1 MLYSRL
7 ETVRRRKKGCLME
20 LKLQRNLVLQELSI
34 LQGVVEHRTTIPILS
49 NILAEAEEN
58 RLRMVATD
66 LDMTIVT
73 ECAAV
78 VLGGGRVT
86 IESKVFQNL
95 VRSLPEEEFSLR
107 QDGESVEISCG
118 RFHSRVAVTDPS
130 EYPTVPDVPESG
142 DYALPLDLFQL
153 MLDRVAFAITKDDP
167 KFQLNGALV
176 KLIPGEI
183 EIAATDGHRLAMVR
197 AKAPTGSLP
206 FEQQLFPRKLLAE
219 FSRFADDQVR
229 MTAGDNHLGF
239 LMGERTLVSRIV
251 ELRFPQYERVI
262 VRDNPSRA
270 RVDRKE
276 LLASLRRVSLMAH
289 EKARGVRFRFGGS
302 GELTL
307 ASIGYERGS
316 AEEILNVT
324 YQGDG
329 LEIAL
334 NAAYLID
341 VLQVLEC
348 DTVELQLRDSNT
360 QCVVV
365 PVDDDTRLEE
375 YIYVLM
381 PMRL

>member
-1 MLYSRL
+1 
-7 ETVRRRKKGCLME
+7 ME

-49 NILAEAEEN
+49 NILAETATD

-66 LDMTIVT
+66 LDMTIMT
-73 ECAAV
+73 DCPAV
-78 VLGGGRVT
+78 VHGGGRLT
-86 IESKVFQNL
+86 LESRVFQNL
-95 VRSLPEEEFSLR
+95 VRNLPEEEFSLR
-107 QDGESVEISCG
+107 QDGDSVEITSG
-118 RFHSRVAVTDPS
+118 RFKSLMSVSDPS
-130 EYPTVPDVPESG
+130 EYPTVPDFPPDS
-142 DYALPLDLFQL
+142 DYSLPLDLFQL

-176 KLIPGEI
+176 KLLPGEI

-197 AKAPTGSLP
+197 ANAPDGQPP

-219 FSRFADDQVR
+219 FARFGDDSVQLS
-229 MTAGDNHLGF
+229 AGDNHLGF
-239 LMGERTLVSRIV
+239 RMGERTLVSRIV

-270 RVDRKE
+270 RIDRKE

-289 EKARGVRFRFGGS
+289 EKARGVRFRFDS
-302 GELTL
+302 AGELTL
-307 ASIGYERGS
+307 VSIGYDRGS
-316 AEEILNVT
+316 AEETLTVT
-324 YQGDG
+324 YQGDS

-334 NAAYLID
+334 NAQYMIE
-341 VLQVLEC
+341 VLQTLEC
-348 DTVELQLRDSNT
+348 PLVELQLKDGNT
-360 QCVVV
+360 QCVLV
-365 PVDDDTRLEE
+365 PVDDDPRLEE

>member
-1 MLYSRL
+1 
-7 ETVRRRKKGCLME
+7 ME

-49 NILAEAEEN
+49 SILAEAAED
-58 RLRMVATD
+58 RLRLVATD

-73 ECAAV
+73 SCPAV
-78 VLGGGRVT
+78 VHGGGRAT
-86 IESKVFQNL
+86 LESKVFQNL
-95 VRSLPEEEFSLR
+95 VRSLPEEEFTLR
-107 QDGESVEISCG
+107 QDGDAVEITCG
-118 RFHSRVAVTDPS
+118 RFQSRMAVTDPS
-130 EYPTVPDVPESG
+130 DYPTVPEVPEEG
-142 DYALPLDLFQL
+142 DYALSLSLFQL

-197 AKAPTGSLP
+197 AKAPSGEPP

-219 FSRFADDQVR
+219 FARFGDDQVR
-229 MTAGDNHLGF
+229 ISSGDNHLGF

-276 LLASLRRVSLMAH
+276 LLASLKRVSLMAH
-289 EKARGVRFRFGGS
+289 EKARGVRFQLS
-302 GELTL
+302 DAGELTL
-307 ASIGYERGS
+307 VSIGYDRGS
-316 AEEILNVT
+316 AEETLNVN
-324 YQGDG
+324 YQGES

-341 VLQVLEC
+341 VLQVLVC
-348 DTVELQLRDSNT
+348 DMVELQLKDSNT

-365 PVDDDTRLEE
+365 PVDDDARLEE

>member
-1 MLYSRL
+1 
-7 ETVRRRKKGCLME
+7 ME
-20 LKLQRNLVLQELSI
+20 LKLQRNLVLQELAI
-34 LQGVVEHRTTIPILS
+34 LQGVVEHRTTIPILAS
-49 NILAEAEEN
+49 ILAEAEEN

-73 ECAAV
+73 ECPAV
-78 VLGGGRVT
+78 VRGGGRT
-86 IESKVFQNL
+86 TLESKVFVNL
-95 VRSLPEEEFSLR
+95 VRNLPEDEFSLR
-107 QDGESVEISCG
+107 LDGEAIEISCG
-118 RFHSRVAVTDPS
+118 RFQSRLAAADPS
-130 EYPTVPDVPESG
+130 EYPTIPDVPEPG
-142 DYALPLDLFQL
+142 DYALSLSLFQL

-183 EIAATDGHRLAMVR
+183 EIAATDGHRLAVVR
-197 AKAPTGSLP
+197 AKAPAGTPP

-219 FSRFADDQVR
+219 FSRFGDDDVL
-229 MTAGDNHLGF
+229 MAAGDNHLGF
-239 LMGERTLVSRIV
+239 VMGDRTLVSRIV

-262 VRDNPSRA
+262 VRDNPNRA

-289 EKARGVRFRFGGS
+289 EKARGVRFRFSAG
-302 GELTL
+302 GELSL
-307 ASIGYERGS
+307 SSIGYERGS
-316 AEEILNVT
+316 AEETLSIT
-324 YQGDG
+324 YQGEG

-341 VLQVLEC
+341 ALQVLEC
-348 DTVELQLRDSNT
+348 DQVELQLRDSNT

-365 PVDDDTRLEE
+365 PVDDDARLEE

>member
-1 MLYSRL
+1 
-7 ETVRRRKKGCLME
+7 ME

-49 NILAEAEEN
+49 SILAEAEDG

-66 LDMTIVT
+66 LDMTIMT
-73 ECAAV
+73 ECPAAV
-78 VLGGGRVT
+78 HGGGRVT
-86 IESKVFQNL
+86 LESKVFQNL
-95 VRSLPEEEFSLR
+95 VRNLPEEEFTLR
-107 QDGESVEISCG
+107 LDDDSVEISCG
-118 RFHSRVAVTDPS
+118 RFHSRMSVSDPS
-130 EYPTVPDVPESG
+130 EYPTIPAVPEAG

-176 KLIPGEI
+176 KLLPGEI

-197 AKAPTGSLP
+197 AKAPEGAPP

-219 FSRFADDQVR
+219 FARFGDDEVR
-229 MTAGDNHLGF
+229 IAAGENHLGF

-262 VRDNPSRA
+262 VRDNPFHA

-289 EKARGVRFRFGGS
+289 EKARGVRFRLDGG

-307 ASIGYERGS
+307 VSIGYERGS
-316 AEEILNVT
+316 AEETLSVA
-324 YQGDG
+324 YQGDN
-329 LEIAL
+329 LEITL
-334 NAAYLID
+334 NAVYLMD

-348 DTVELQLRDSNT
+348 PTVELQLRDSNT

-365 PVDDDTRLEE
+365 PVDDDSRLEE
-375 YIYVLM
+375 YIYILM